1 MPAGLLKSRLSCNFI
16 ANINIKFQ
24 VQATTVAERLAQ
36 AYYA

>member
-16 ANINIKFQ
+16 ANIKVQ
-24 VQATTVAERLAQ
+24 VQATIVAERLAQ